1 MTPAMQ
7 AAQNTSQ
14 IFIGLNL
21 ACNSCHDSFIS
32 KWTLKDA
39 YALASFFSDE
49 ERLRLYRCDIA
60 QDAYATPGFLF
71 PELNHPPASGSLAD
85 RRRAAAAIF
94 TDPRNGRMPRTIV
107 NRLWHRLLGRGLVE
121 NPDDLDGEPWQP
133 ALLDWLASDF
143 VDHGYDLKRLI
154 ATIVSSR
161 AYQLPAVARTAQPAK
176 VYTFR
181 GPEIRRLTAEQFADA
196 VASITGDWN
205 VYQPPAPRPRA
216 ALRAGRAPRVRRR
229 GDTRASGASP
239 PTR

>member
-1 MTPAMQ
+1 
-7 AAQNTSQ
+7 
-14 IFIGLNL
+14 
-21 ACNSCHDSFIS
+21 
-32 KWTLKDA
+32 
-39 YALASFFSDE
+39 
-49 ERLRLYRCDIA
+49 
-60 QDAYATPGFLF
+60 
-71 PELNHPPASGSLAD
+71 
-85 RRRAAAAIF
+85 
-94 TDPRNGRMPRTIV
+94 MPRTIV

-161 AYQLPAVARTAQPAK
+161 AYQLPAIARTAQPAK

-205 VYQPPAPRPRA
+205 VISPGAAGRERRFRPGRTPLRSA
-216 ALRAGRAPRVRRR
+216 AGAIHARVAHRRESGDARAGPADSRSGVLHSGYDGDHAAGTRIGERRTAHAMALARRAP
-229 GDTRASGASP
+229 SG
-239 PTR
+239 R